1 LSEVE
6 DVNLTLQIEE
16 LHRVKRVIDSLDD
29 KLTNLKQF
37 LPKPERKRGLINMG
51 SSLLKVLFGTA
62 TVADLAG
69 LHATVDKLSQNQE
82 TAVHALNDQAT

>member
-1 LSEVE
+1 
-6 DVNLTLQIEE
+6 
-16 LHRVKRVIDSLDD
+16 LDD

-51 SSLLKVLFGTA
+51 GSLLKVLFGMA

-69 LHATVDKLSQNQE
+69 LHTTADKLSQTKE
-82 TAVHALNDQAT
+82 TVVHALNDQATFINN